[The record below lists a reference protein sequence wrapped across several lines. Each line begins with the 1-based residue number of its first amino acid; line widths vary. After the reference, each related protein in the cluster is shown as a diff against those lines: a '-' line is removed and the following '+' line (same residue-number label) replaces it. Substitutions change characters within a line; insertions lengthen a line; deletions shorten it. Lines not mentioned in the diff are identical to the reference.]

1 MPIRYKFTGIGSAL
15 AVSVLSMFLACCSSG
30 DSVPDLKSE
39 YTPSEQKQAA
49 EALLKRV
56 TGKHANDFE
65 VLVTP
70 RQKDGKDWFS
80 FYASDDGRIVL
91 EGNTGVSVAS
101 ALHRYLRQYCGYH
114 ISWCGSSTEL
124 PERLPLP
131 VERVDRVS
139 PYKFRYYLNYCT
151 FNYSMSWWDH
161 DRWQQEID
169 FMAMNGINMPL
180 AITGQNTVWQKVY
193 RKLGFTDEELDGFFS
208 GPAFFNWFWMGNL
221 DGWGG
226 PLPQSFIDAHEDLQ
240 KFILCRER
248 SLGMTPVLPAFTGHV
263 PPSFETRFP
272 EAKIDKTEW
281 IDYPA
286 VSILSPSDSMFTVI
300 AKMFV
305 EEEIGTYGTNH
316 YYTADTFNENLPPT
330 SDPEYLASM
339 SNVVYEGMAGADPD
353 AVWVMQAWLFYHQA
367 DFWGDRQIKALLDP
381 VPDDRMLL
389 LDLFADM
396 KPVWKKARS
405 FYGKP
410 WIWCMLQNFGQRQ
423 CLCGTSDIVAS
434 EPSSLLHR
442 ADAGNMS
449 GIGLTMEGIN
459 QNPFIFAL
467 MLENV
472 WQDTPVDVDAFLGD
486 YLSCRYGLKDAAPDV
501 KSGITRS
508 WKTLVNSVYSNHTD
522 ADGGRQSVM
531 TKRPVF
537 ASGPDSLQKPGNFFP
552 LDSLVTA
559 WDGMMNC
566 AGALSGSDGFRYD
579 LVDVTR
585 QVLVELLDRLHY
597 ESQEAF
603 YSSDSR
609 MFIQRSSEVLSLM
622 HEIDDLLATRKEFL
636 LGPWVEAAKALGTT
650 PEEKSLYEW
659 NAKTQITLW
668 GKPGSPLNDYACKNW
683 SGLVDDFYCRRYEM
697 FYSQQQASLAEGR
710 PFDYRRFMNE
720 CLAFEE
726 RWAAGDEI
734 FPVES
739 IGDEIGA
746 CMDMY
751 RKYRKYF
758 NE

>member
-1 MPIRYKFTGIGSAL
+1 MPIRYKFTGIWFAL
-15 AVSVLSMFLACCSSG
+15 AVSVLSMFLACCSPG

-114 ISWCGSSTEL
+114 ISWCGSSTAL

-151 FNYSMSWWDH
+151 FNYSMSWWDR

-208 GPAFFNWFWMGNL
+208 GPAFFNWFWMGNV
-221 DGWGG
+221 
-226 PLPQSFIDAHEDLQ
+226 LQ
-240 KFILCRER
+240 KFILGRER

-272 EAKIDKTEW
+272 EAKVDKTEW

-286 VSILSPSDSMFTVI
+286 VSLLSPADSMFSVI
-300 AKMFV
+300 AKMFI
-305 EEEIGTYGTNH
+305 EEEINTYGTNH
-316 YYTADTFNENLPPT
+316 FYTADTFNENLPPT
-330 SDPEYLASM
+330 SDPDYLASM
-339 SNVVYEGMAGADPD
+339 SRVVYDGMSAVDPE

-367 DFWGDRQIKALLDP
+367 DFWGDEQIEALLSP
-381 VPDDRMLL
+381 VADDRMLL

-396 KPVWKKARS
+396 KPVWEKAKS
-405 FYGKP
+405 FYGKQ
-410 WIWCMLQNFGQRQ
+410 WLWCMLQNFGQRQ
-423 CLCGTSDIVAS
+423 CLCGTADVVSS
-434 EPSSLLHR
+434 EPDALLHR

-472 WQDTPVDVDAFLGD
+472 WQDGPVDVDAFLAD
-486 YLSCRYGLKDAAPDV
+486 YLICRYGLKNVDADV
-501 KSGITRS
+501 RSDIMKS
-508 WKTLVNSVYSNHTD
+508 WKSLVNSVYSNHTEVN
-522 ADGGRQSVM
+522 GGKQSVM
-531 TKRPVF
+531 TQRPVF
-537 ASGPDSLQKPGNFFP
+537 SSDPDSLQKPGNFFP
-552 LDSLVTA
+552 LDSLLAA
-559 WDGMMNC
+559 WDGMMEC
-566 AGALSGSDGFRYD
+566 AGALSESDGFRYD

-585 QVLVELLDRLHY
+585 QALVELLDSLHY
-597 ESQEAF
+597 ESQKAF
-603 YSSDSR
+603 YSSDVVAFR
-609 MFIQRSSEVLSLM
+609 QKSSEVMTLM
-622 HEIDDLLATRKEFL
+622 HEIDGLLATRKEFL
-636 LGPWVEAAKALGTT
+636 LGPWVESAKALGTT
-650 PEEKSLYEW
+650 PEEKTLYEW

-697 FYSQQQASLAEGR
+697 FYARQQAALMDGK
-710 PFDYRRFMNE
+710 PFDYDGFRSD

-726 RWAAGDEI
+726 KWAAGGDI
-734 FPVES
+734 YPVEPS
-739 IGDEIGA
+739 GDGIKTSR
-746 CMDMY
+746 MLYM
-751 RKYRKYF
+751 KYRDRF
-758 NE
+758 RL